1 MVYDYVM
8 KQALRKQIGAVL
20 SRLDPA
26 EIARQSAGAAG
37 VLRTLPAYRAA
48 RTIAFYMHMD
58 TGELQTAAMIANA
71 FEDGKRV
78 FLPHIVRL
86 QPGEAH
92 PWFPSQKTHLRMLE
106 LPSLAAVHALEP
118 RGKYRLREPT
128 EGMNALTDGG
138 LDLVV
143 LPGVGFSTTGGRLGH
158 GAGYYDAF
166 VNEHEAVTGRVP
178 QLVGVGL
185 AEQLVAELPVE
196 PHDRTL
202 DAVVLG
208 AKQYK

>member
-20 SRLDPA
+20 SRLDAA

-92 PWFPSQKTHLRMLE
+92 PWFPSQRRTSGCSSCRAS
-106 LPSLAAVHALEP
+106 LPCTLWSPAGSTGCASPP
-118 RGKYRLREPT
+118 R
-128 EGMNALTDGG
+128 A
-138 LDLVV
+138 
-143 LPGVGFSTTGGRLGH
+143 
-158 GAGYYDAF
+158 
-166 VNEHEAVTGRVP
+166 
-178 QLVGVGL
+178 
-185 AEQLVAELPVE
+185 
-196 PHDRTL
+196 
-202 DAVVLG
+202 
-208 AKQYK
+208 